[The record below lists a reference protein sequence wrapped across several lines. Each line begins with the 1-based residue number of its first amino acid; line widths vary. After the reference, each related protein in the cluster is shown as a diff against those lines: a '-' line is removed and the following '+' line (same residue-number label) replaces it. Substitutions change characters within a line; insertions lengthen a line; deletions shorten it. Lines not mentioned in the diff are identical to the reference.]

1 GRQVALGHLDL
12 IELLGLVAP
21 GLADGGQD
29 LVFDPHLELLGV
41 LCVRT
46 QHQTVQATLSD
57 EDRSLTTTLSQ
68 LSGNGG
74 RRSVELRVTKMCLG
88 VCHTVMAQNTSH
100 NSQHEPGLA
109 VDHHMADLTEGLVA
123 EDSNDGHEVSFPIG
137 VANTAHTTGPAEEIP
152 GPVVCLGPYHHAQG

>member
-1 GRQVALGHLDL
+1 
-12 IELLGLVAP
+12 
-21 GLADGGQD
+21 QD

-100 NSQHEPGLA
+100 ISQHEPGLA
-109 VDHHMADLTEGLVA
+109 VEHYMAALTEGLVA
-123 EDSNDGHEVSFPIG
+123 GGSNDRHEGSVPIR
-137 VANTAHTTGPAEEIP
+137 VANPAHTTGRAEDIPA
-152 GPVVCLGPYHHAQG
+152 PVRCQGPYHHAQG